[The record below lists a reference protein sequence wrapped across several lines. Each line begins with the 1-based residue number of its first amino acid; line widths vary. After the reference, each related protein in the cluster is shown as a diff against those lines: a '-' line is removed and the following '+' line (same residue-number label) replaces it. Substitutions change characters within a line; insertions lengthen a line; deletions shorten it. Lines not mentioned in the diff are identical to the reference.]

1 MGALKKDIQV
11 SNINSLNGYFPVRT
25 SSGEDSFDWGVAKG
39 IVIRNLYKKVVCK
52 KLAVEDEADLSY
64 IKLEEI
70 CKRNFENRLDDMK
83 LWPYLEGMYF
93 SPDTFYTI
101 APECLLFKIS
111 TLSASSSKNHLGDLF
126 SSLMQDFFNDNP
138 ERMKRNFIEQQVVDS
153 LRSPDVLVE
162 FESVRNSKGI
172 EEEPYLPFLTKCFC
186 EDIKLLS
193 DHPGYLIENLEEF
206 LKLYAYLYTA
216 QLALNIGGFPSE
228 PKSRPLYFI
237 MENETASL
245 ERTDLVR
252 QGHQKVSKNIELI
265 FPYLT
270 MAETLQDVEGS
281 KTRIPLWDFA
291 SKLSDHDSRQLM
303 DYAKAFAQQRSLP
316 FDYDD
321 SKTDPIYWL
330 EALTGLSL
338 KQFARGETRAAA
350 QGKFIKT
357 TEVELCSTFVRRR
370 GRVGK
375 VLVINQ
381 DYLTLLTNL
390 AIGSNE
396 RLRFHDL
403 LDEFK
408 ERGVY
413 FDKKTQQSLIRFYER
428 VGNVERMSDSG
439 DAVYVRKTI

>member
-1 MGALKKDIQV
+1 MLKADIEV

-25 SSGEDSFDWGVAKG
+25 SSSDDSFDWGVAQG
-39 IVIRNLYKKVVCK
+39 IVVRNLYKKVVSK
-52 KLAVEDEADLSY
+52 KLIVKDESELSY
-64 IKLEEI
+64 KKLEEI
-70 CKRNFENRLDDMK
+70 CKRHFGERLDDLQ
-83 LWPYLEGMYF
+83 LWPYLKDMYF
-93 SPDTFYTI
+93 SPGTFYTI

-111 TLSASSSKNHLGDLF
+111 TLSASSSKNRLGDLF
-126 SSLMQDFFNDNP
+126 SSLMQGFYNENP
-138 ERMKRNFIEQQVVDS
+138 ERIKRNFIEQQVVES

-162 FESVRNSKGI
+162 FENARNSKGI
-172 EEEPYLPFLTKCFC
+172 EEKPYLPFLSSYFC
-186 EDIKLLS
+186 RDIKFLS

-216 QLALNIGGFPSE
+216 QLALNIKGFPNE
-228 PKSRPLYFI
+228 PTSRPLYFI

-245 ERTDLVR
+245 ERTDLVKH
-252 QGHQKVSKNIELI
+252 GHQRVSKNVELI

-270 MAETLQDVEGS
+270 MAETLQEVDAN
-281 KTRIPLWDFA
+281 KTRIPLWDLA
-291 SKLSDHDSRQLM
+291 SKLSDKDSGQLRE
-303 DYAKAFAQQRSLP
+303 YALAFAQQRNLP

-321 SKTDPIYWL
+321 SKTDPLYWL
-330 EALTGLSL
+330 KALVGLSL

-350 QGKFIKT
+350 QGKFVKT
-357 TEVELCSTFVRRR
+357 TEVELCSTFVRSR

-375 VLVINQ
+375 VLVMNQ

-390 AIGSNE
+390 AIGDNE
-396 RLRFHDL
+396 RLRFHEL
-403 LDEFK
+403 LVEFK